1 MRKICYL
8 VLAILFHCSVVY
20 SQAATKLTEE
30 EPVEIDGIQY
40 GYNIKNEGTK
50 EAGGKEMSRYEIT
63 LYATNKSSCLKLF
76 LFERRN
82 AFSNVATAVD
92 DLAKFDCKN
101 ATGQRLTSKS
111 GSVKAKP
118 FYSLAKANIRDCST
132 GKDKVEDIRV
142 QVGFALK
149 PGESVSNSIIV
160 IVTLGEKP
168 NFQVSPYY
176 NSASF

>member
-101 ATGQRLTSKS
+101 ANIPTVNIKKWQCKS
-111 GSVKAKP
+111 
-118 FYSLAKANIRDCST
+118 
-132 GKDKVEDIRV
+132 
-142 QVGFALK
+142 Q
-149 PGESVSNSIIV
+149 
-160 IVTLGEKP
+160 
-168 NFQVSPYY
+168 
-176 NSASF
+176 SFL

>member
-1 MRKICYL
+1 MRKIYYL
-8 VLAILFHCSVVY
+8 VVAIVLHCSIAY
-20 SQAATKLTEE
+20 CQPATTIKEE

-40 GYNIKNEGTK
+40 GYNIKNESTK

-76 LFERRN
+76 LFERRSS
-82 AFSNVATAVD
+82 FSNVATAID

-149 PGESVSNSIIV
+149 PGESVSNNIIV
-160 IVTLGEKP
+160 IVPLGDKP
-168 NFQVSPYY
+168 NFQVSPYF